1 MKTDKQLN
9 ALLYAIEK
17 YPKIGRTK
25 LMKFVF
31 LVDLFMY
38 NNRGETLLEDRYKRL
53 MNGPVPSFAFANTD
67 SSNDF
72 FEIVK
77 EPCDPERIIYQFSPT
92 RKANISEFSH
102 KEIQLFDT
110 VIRSLKSHKTEEIS
124 ELTHHFNLWKK
135 VNNNEMIPLEDLKL
149 DDYEYDDLESF
160 VYFTDAVAEAK
171 QLKNFP
177 NEDSDDSVPKDIID
191 LQLHTLCREH

>member
-92 RKANISEFSH
+92 RKANILEFSH

-177 NEDSDDSVPKDIID
+177 NEDSDDSVHKDIID

>member
-17 YPKIGRTK
+17 YPTIGRTK

-92 RKANISEFSH
+92 RKANILEFSH

-191 LQLHTLCREH
+191 LQLHTLCGEH

>member
-53 MNGPVPSFAFANTD
+53 QNGPVPSFAFANTD

-72 FEIVK
+72 FHIVK

-92 RKANISEFSH
+92 RRADISDFTQ

-110 VIRSLKSHKTEEIS
+110 VIRSLSSHKTEEIS

-135 VNNNEMIPLEDLKL
+135 VSNNEMIPLEDLKL

-171 QLKNFP
+171 QLKNYP
-177 NEDSDDSVPKDIID
+177 NEDSEDSVPRDIID
-191 LQLHTLCREH
+191 LQLHTLCGEH

>member
-9 ALLYAIEK
+9 ALLYAIEQ

-31 LVDLFMY
+31 LIDLFMY
-38 NNRGETLLEDRYKRL
+38 NNCGETLLEDKYKRL
-53 MNGPVPSFAFANTD
+53 TNGPVPSFAFANTD
-67 SSNDF
+67 SSNEF
-72 FEIVK
+72 FQIVK
-77 EPCDPERIIYQFSPT
+77 EPCDPERFIYQFSPT
-92 RKANISEFSH
+92 RRADMSEFSD

-110 VIRSLKSHKTEEIS
+110 VIRSLKSHQTEEIS

-160 VYFTDAVAEAK
+160 VYFTDAVADAK
-171 QLKNFP
+171 QLESFQN
-177 NEDSDDSVPKDIID
+177 NDSNDKIPDDIIA
-191 LQLHTLCREH
+191 LQLRTMCGEH

>member
-38 NNRGETLLEDRYKRL
+38 NNRGETLLEDRYKRFQ
-53 MNGPVPSFAFANTD
+53 NGPVPAFAFANTD
-67 SSNDF
+67 SSNEF
-72 FEIVK
+72 FNIVK
-77 EPCDPERIIYQFSPT
+77 EPCDPERIIYQFAPMRS
-92 RKANISEFSH
+92 ADISAFTG
-102 KEIQLFDT
+102 KEIELFDT
-110 VIRSLKSHKTEEIS
+110 IIRSLISHKTEEIS
-124 ELTHHFNLWKK
+124 ELTHRFNLWKK

-160 VYFTDAVAEAK
+160 VYFTDAVADAK
-171 QLKNFP
+171 QLNHSQ
-177 NEDSDDSVPKDIID
+177 DDDSNDTIPRDIID
-191 LQLHTLCREH
+191 IQLQTMCREH